1 MGQALRR
8 ATGQHQYEAL
18 KRIMAGT
25 KSKKSWMQRHVT
37 DPFVRQAQKDGYR
50 SRAAY
55 KLAELMEKDKLLRR
69 GALVVDLGAAP
80 GSWSQWVAQLL
91 GNTGRVIA
99 IDLLPMAPLPEVAFV
114 QGDFTSDAGLQA
126 VEKLLAGAR
135 VDLVLSDMAPNLS
148 GVASAD
154 QARMANLVELS
165 IEFARSHLKPDG
177 ALVVKVFQ
185 GEHFQ
190 SLRTQMLAT
199 FRSVAVRKPQASR
212 AESAETYFVGRGLR
226 EADSSQK
233 H

>member
-1 MGQALRR
+1 
-8 ATGQHQYEAL
+8 
-18 KRIMAGT
+18 MAAHKT
-25 KSKKSWMQRHVT
+25 KKSWIQRHIT
-37 DPFVRQAQKDGYR
+37 DPFVKQSQKDGYR

-55 KLAELMEKDKLLRR
+55 KLAELAEKDRLLRS

-80 GSWSQWVAQLL
+80 GSWSQWVARRL
-91 GNTGRVIA
+91 GGKGRIIA
-99 IDLLPMAPLPEVAFV
+99 IDLLPMAPLPGVDFV
-114 QGDFTSDAGLQA
+114 QADFTEDEGLRA
-126 VEKLLAGAR
+126 VETLLAGAR

-154 QARMANLVELS
+154 QARVANLAELA
-165 IEFARSHLKPDG
+165 IEFARVHLKAEG

-190 SLRTQMLAT
+190 SLRAQMMAT

-212 AESAETYFVGRGLR
+212 PESAETYFVGRGLR
-226 EADSSQK
+226 EAGTPQK